1 MRSNNRRPG
10 RPCLLTPER
19 VNAIVKASAVG
30 ANTSLAAEAAG
41 VSRATLARWIAR
53 GRAAVE
59 AREDGEPSDPRDD
72 AYVDVYRRVEL
83 ARAQM
88 ATRALARVLQAGAG
102 SLVLEERLRTYT
114 DPVTGLD
121 VEERQVRYLRPD
133 WRAAAWWLARVFPE
147 HYGPNAKS
155 WDQVLDEFT
164 VQELHDERDRAESA
178 ELAGLAERLQLA
190 LTQNTPTPRP
200 PNSPLHSCPLP
211 PDTPGSPPHVD
222 RTADGPL

>member
-19 VNAIVKASAVG
+19 IDAIVRASAIG
-30 ANTSLAAEAAG
+30 ANTVLAAEAAG
-41 VSRATLARWIAR
+41 VSRATLARWMAR
-53 GRAAVE
+53 GRDAAE
-59 AREDGEPSDPRDD
+59 AREDGEPANPHDD
-72 AYVDVYRRVEL
+72 AFVDLYRREEQ

-102 SLVLEERLRTYT
+102 SLVLEERVRTYT

-133 WRAAAWWLARVFPE
+133 WRAASWWLARVFPE

-164 VQELHDERDRAESA
+164 AQELHGERSSA
-178 ELAGLAERLQLA
+178 EVDEFAGLAERLRLA
-190 LTQNTPTPRP
+190 LTQNVPETPTAV
-200 PNSPLHSCPLP
+200 SPS
-211 PDTPGSPPHVD
+211 
-222 RTADGPL
+222 

>member
-1 MRSNNRRPG
+1 MRSSNRRPG

-19 VNAIVKASAVG
+19 ADAIERASAVG
-30 ANTSLAAEAAG
+30 ANTVLAAEAAG

-53 GRAAVE
+53 GRAAAE
-59 AREDGEPSDPRDD
+59 AREDGEPADPRDD
-72 AYVDVYRRVEL
+72 PYVDLCRRVEL
-83 ARAQM
+83 ARARM

-102 SLVLEERLRTYT
+102 SLVLEERVRTFT

-155 WDQVLDEFT
+155 WEQVLDEFDA
-164 VQELHDERDRAESA
+164 QEFHEERDRAEST

-190 LTQNTPTPRP
+190 LAQTT
-200 PNSPLHSCPLP
+200 
-211 PDTPGSPPHVD
+211 PDTPAAELSAPHPSP
-222 RTADGPL
+222 AA

>member
-19 VNAIVKASAVG
+19 ADAIVRASAVG
-30 ANTSLAAEAAG
+30 ANTILAAEAAE

-53 GRAAVE
+53 GRAAAE
-59 AREDGEPSDPRDD
+59 AREDGEPADPRDD
-72 AYVDVYRRVEL
+72 PYVDLHRRVEL

-102 SLVLEERLRTYT
+102 SLVLDERVRTYR

-155 WDQVLDEFT
+155 FDQVLDEFDA
-164 VQELHDERDRAESA
+164 QELREEHDRAQSD

-190 LTQNTPTPRP
+190 LAQTAPDNP
-200 PNSPLHSCPLP
+200 PAELP
-211 PDTPGSPPHVD
+211 SS
-222 RTADGPL
+222 AA

>member
-19 VNAIVKASAVG
+19 ADAIVRACAVG
-30 ANTSLAAEAAG
+30 ANTVLAAEAAG

-53 GRAAVE
+53 GRAAAE
-59 AREDGEPSDPRDD
+59 AREDGEPADPRDE
-72 AYVDVYRRVEL
+72 AYVELHRRVEL

-102 SLVLEERLRTYT
+102 SLVLEERVRTFT

-155 WDQVLDEFT
+155 FEQVLDKFDA
-164 VQELHDERDRAESA
+164 QELRDEHDRGPSD

-190 LTQNTPTPRP
+190 LAQPA
-200 PNSPLHSCPLP
+200 
-211 PDTPGSPPHVD
+211 PDTPSSELPAPLPSP
-222 RTADGPL
+222 TA